1 MYKQIGVITGGGDAP
16 GLNAVIRAIV
26 RTAIGEFGMKVVGI
40 ENSFEGLIGEI
51 QTMKLTP
58 KAGRRNSTARRN
70 DFGNEKHGQFL

>member
-51 QTMKLTP
+51 QTMKLTCR
-58 KAGRRNSTARRN
+58 KRRRYTDSRNS
-70 DFGNEKHGQFL
+70 FLL